1 MRRILL
7 VSTLALLLA
16 CGAGTAAADVASPAS
31 EPRETTHVLIDLKKT
46 GSCTERFD
54 LAVYQNR
61 NIEMIAWQPDVAAG
75 AAGQESGPDCE
86 QRVAE
91 VRFLSRHIS
100 KTDVLYLLRA
110 NAIRVTETTT
120 KKP

>member
-1 MRRILL
+1 MRRVLL
-7 VSTLALLLA
+7 LPTLALLLA
-16 CGAGTAAADVASPAS
+16 CGAGTPAADVASPAS
-31 EPRETTHVLIDLKKT
+31 EPRETTRVLIDLKKT
-46 GSCTERFD
+46 GSCTEGFD

-61 NIEMIAWQPDVAAG
+61 NIEMIAWQPDAPAG
-75 AAGQESGPDCE
+75 AGGQEVGPDCE

-100 KTDVLYLLRA
+100 KADVLSLLRA
-110 NAIRVTETTT
+110 NAIRVTETT